1 MRILSRRAPGPTT
14 FAVLVACHK
23 RRLNPQSAPSERTK
37 IARPGLLE
45 LFNIEHLPRFLRRPA
60 SAFTLADLLPSQHF
74 WFQGRTFVRFDP
86 WVGLPLTP
94 PVTVLHLIL

>member
-1 MRILSRRAPGPTT
+1 MFVDNENFEPTCPWPTT

-23 RRLNPQSAPSERTK
+23 RRLNPQSAPPERTK
-37 IARPGLLE
+37 IAHPGLLV

-74 WFQGRTFVRFDP
+74 WFQGHTFVRF
-86 WVGLPLTP
+86 
-94 PVTVLHLIL
+94 